1 MSILNCAISS
11 CLLGL
16 IIYIEYLVRRC
27 RFIDLPVIFG
37 LAICTLLQ
45 LALKDELEELEASDK
60 NNEEIGAGRQK
71 VSGPYSLPVF
81 AIALFLYSLGES
93 DVYFLNTVEK

>member
-16 IIYIEYLVRRC
+16 IIYIDHLVRRC
-27 RFIDLPVIFG
+27 RFIDLPVFFG

-60 NNEEIGAGRQK
+60 NNEEIGAG
-71 VSGPYSLPVF
+71 
-81 AIALFLYSLGES
+81 
-93 DVYFLNTVEK
+93 

>member
-1 MSILNCAISS
+1 M
-11 CLLGL
+11 
-16 IIYIEYLVRRC
+16 
-27 RFIDLPVIFG
+27 
-37 LAICTLLQ
+37 LAYAMD
-45 LALKDELEELEASDK
+45 ALYGAAAPRMLRYWRELEELEASDK

-81 AIALFLYSLGES
+81 AIARFLYSLGES